1 MAAVFAALRSP
12 VLLVFSLAA
21 APPHLQHILQ
31 NLAHRVSS
39 ARRRRPLAIENDN
52 EGSIN
57 QSLTSRLSLSL
68 SESLLRKAT
77 LAAAPWNHDINVKN
91 QEISNLLSVRRLP
104 ANTPW
109 LHCT

>member
-39 ARRRRPLAIENDN
+39 VRRRRPLAIENDN

-77 LAAAPWNHDINVKN
+77 LAAAPCHQFI
-91 QEISNLLSVRRLP
+91 ELISYLFYFH
-104 ANTPW
+104 TT
-109 LHCT
+109 H

>member
-77 LAAAPWNHDINVKN
+77 LAAAPCHQIVRLLHKFYIFSTFTRPIQNN
-91 QEISNLLSVRRLP
+91 QK
-104 ANTPW
+104 
-109 LHCT
+109 